1 MQNLLLAQH
10 VIALVNA
17 HGYDCAERD

>member
-1 MQNLLLAQH
+1 MENLLLAQH